1 MECKWFSNKL
11 ILVKLKIQR
20 ISKISLFLLGSIRLI
35 TLLILNLN
43 RQLRFFSRSWELMLH
58 LKILTKLILLAE
70 MIKLE
75 NMPSKIQLE
84 KFWTMSYQ
92 MSKGLV
98 FKTLRLKTIIGM
110 NLVSFS
116 SSNNQSS

>member
-1 MECKWFSNKL
+1 MECKWYSNKL

>member
-110 NLVSFS
+110 NLVSFP

>member
-1 MECKWFSNKL
+1 MECKWYSNKL

-98 FKTLRLKTIIGM
+98 FKTLRLKIIIGM
-110 NLVSFS
+110 NLGSFS

>member
-110 NLVSFS
+110 NMVSFS

>member
-1 MECKWFSNKL
+1 MECKWCSNKL